1 MRRQGLLISHF
12 SMQIKFIDHTDPF
25 LERVIL
31 LGKKYSSTLG
41 LMPRDAYI
49 EQARKKCIVIAYE
62 KNDLIGFCLFRTTIS
77 KSRIGITQV
86 CVDEGFR
93 GRGVPKQLLDAIYD
107 KYRLQYN
114 GMIVSCREDYH
125 SACKLWE
132 AYGFVKRKRIRSRS
146 IEENYLLKF
155 WFDFATPNL
164 FSSADSDDA
173 LRVVLDLN
181 ILIKLRDKEEV
192 NEEIAFLFSD
202 WLIEEVDYY
211 YATETLNEI
220 HRDKDYKRTLLTTQY
235 LSKFFEL
242 SSSPKEHVSFLSKLE
257 TLHPGKSPNHLS
269 DRKQLAESCACGIP
283 YFITLDEEMLG
294 NRENIHEQLDIR
306 ILRPSEFILE
316 IDEIKNKQLYEP
328 ARLQGARFTV
338 KKVDSDE
345 VKQVVEHF
353 IDNKSGEKKV
363 EFFQT
368 VVNTIADVKN
378 SCVKVISD
386 PNGVKVALY
395 GYQRRAD
402 SLAVEFVRIREKS
415 LENTLFNQLL
425 LEMINAAL
433 KHGCVTIAIHEE
445 NLTNDYSVILIRN
458 GFFKTADK
466 WIKFAID
473 GICSYS
479 QLRELNTIVASD
491 KYVGDICDTINEQL
505 NVEIKSG
512 LKLDLERMLWPIK
525 FKDLEIP
532 VFIVP
537 IKPYWASQLFDFL
550 SANVT
555 LFGAVPELTWSM
567 ENVYYRSVSP
577 NVEQFPAR
585 ILWYASDQTGYPR
598 RKGIVAS
605 SYLNNVVIG
614 EAKQLY
620 NTFKRYG
627 IYKWPEIFKLAK
639 EDSKTIIKAL
649 QFSHTEVFRNVVKLS
664 TVSAIMT
671 EVGQKKNSFM
681 SPVRVTKEV
690 FFKIYAMK
698 DVR

>member
-1 MRRQGLLISHF
+1 
-12 SMQIKFIDHTDPF
+12 
-25 LERVIL
+25 
-31 LGKKYSSTLG
+31 
-41 LMPRDAYI
+41 
-49 EQARKKCIVIAYE
+49 
-62 KNDLIGFCLFRTTIS
+62 
-77 KSRIGITQV
+77 
-86 CVDEGFR
+86 
-93 GRGVPKQLLDAIYD
+93 
-107 KYRLQYN
+107 
-114 GMIVSCREDYH
+114 
-125 SACKLWE
+125 
-132 AYGFVKRKRIRSRS
+132 
-146 IEENYLLKF
+146 
-155 WFDFATPNL
+155 
-164 FSSADSDDA
+164 
-173 LRVVLDLN
+173 
-181 ILIKLRDKEEV
+181 
-192 NEEIAFLFSD
+192 
-202 WLIEEVDYY
+202 
-211 YATETLNEI
+211 
-220 HRDKDYKRTLLTTQY
+220 
-235 LSKFFEL
+235 
-242 SSSPKEHVSFLSKLE
+242 
-257 TLHPGKSPNHLS
+257 
-269 DRKQLAESCACGIP
+269 
-283 YFITLDEEMLG
+283 
-294 NRENIHEQLDIR
+294 
-306 ILRPSEFILE
+306 
-316 IDEIKNKQLYEP
+316 
-328 ARLQGARFTV
+328 
-338 KKVDSDE
+338 
-345 VKQVVEHF
+345 
-353 IDNKSGEKKV
+353 
-363 EFFQT
+363 
-368 VVNTIADVKN
+368 
-378 SCVKVISD
+378 
-386 PNGVKVALY
+386 
-395 GYQRRAD
+395 
-402 SLAVEFVRIREKS
+402 VEFVRIREKS